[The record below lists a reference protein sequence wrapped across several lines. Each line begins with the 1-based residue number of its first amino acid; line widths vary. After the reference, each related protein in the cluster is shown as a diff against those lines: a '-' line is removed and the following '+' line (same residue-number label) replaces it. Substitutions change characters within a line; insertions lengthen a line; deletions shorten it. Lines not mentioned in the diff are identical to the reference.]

1 MVVLAAGHFPAFA
14 KRPTILC
21 DFRFRCFYFVF
32 VAEQGEQEGTRYIE
46 EHFWGATMAP

>member
-1 MVVLAAGHFPAFA
+1 MVVPGCRLLSSIYEEANHPLTLDLGIFF
-14 KRPTILC
+14 
-21 DFRFRCFYFVF
+21 F